1 MGKVMKWAVL
11 ISLVGNSFQPISE
24 GRGYSRGRSS
34 GRAGGDPPRGRD
46 HGGSQDCRVE
56 GPGYQ
61 GHPPG
66 YGTGCE
72 RAHRRP
78 PAGDES
84 YRRPPAP
91 GSGDEQQGF
100 YGRPP
105 PGQYGDQYQGGRS
118 QGGRGQGRGSAGKG
132 AAGRQWGD
140 AARGSASAQRNQP
153 SESWEFGSSSGGGQ
167 DIASSSSAA
176 PPYQDYAVLLP
187 NAMEDLHL
195 GRPVEVVVEGG
206 KNIEMPA
213 ANSKCLLVPP
223 SRPPAGKAGAKAL
236 VKANHFL
243 VKFEPKMS
251 IYHYD
256 VDIVPKLSSKAV
268 ARCLKDELLRMY
280 GADFQDKLL
289 VYDGRKNLYCAGPL
303 PFVSR
308 EFKEVFSKENN
319 KTYKMTIRRVNIMD
333 MTDILEFLSGRKATA
348 PNQHLQALDVALRE
362 ASMSLYVPIGRS
374 FFTKDLGHATLD
386 GGLTAWNGFFQ
397 SLRLIAQGLAVN
409 VDMVTTAFY
418 ESIPVIDYLCS
429 KVPHFNPQNRLN
441 VTDWAMMKKDLE
453 KLKIEVIHRQTCR
466 KYRISGLSPG
476 PTRGLKFSTD
486 SGAEMTI
493 VEYFKNYYN
502 LQLKYLELPCL
513 QVQAKKTTYLPME
526 VCKIVEGQRYMGKLL
541 ENQTKA
547 LRRLACVRPSEREN
561 KIRTIMS
568 MPTGPGCGK
577 FVASFGLEI
586 SRDLTMV
593 PARILRAPKLKYGAH
608 GALKEIEP
616 CCGAWN
622 LNRSCFIEGG
632 TVEYW
637 AVISFDRRM
646 NDPAF
651 FIEALSRRCRELGM
665 QFNPR
670 TIIPPLLCS
679 REDLEASRLE
689 RSLKNVCMQASQ
701 AITALNDPRGSL
713 QLLVCLMGERHPAYG
728 EIKRLCET
736 QLGVM
741 TQCCLTKNLW
751 KPNSQFLAN
760 LAHKINPKVG
770 GRNNTL
776 AVELPQLCHVFK
788 QPTII
793 FGADVTHPDPGDNSS
808 PSIAALVAN
817 VDWPSAT
824 KYVATARAQSHREEM
839 IENLQGMVQE
849 LWHKFCDKT
858 KLRPERVV
866 MFRDGVSEGQ
876 FEMVL
881 QDELHAM
888 KEAMV
893 AVGGPNYMPKI
904 TWIVVQK
911 RHHTRLFPG
920 DQNKDKSN
928 NVMPG
933 TVVDS
938 VITHPHEFD
947 FYLCSHAG
955 IQGTSKPTHYH
966 VLWDENS
973 FSSDDLQAF
982 SYNLCHTYSRCARS
996 VSVVPP
1002 AYYAH
1007 HAAYRAR
1014 LYIQGQRGSDSASY
1028 TSGQPSPLIRSLPLI
1043 KKNVEEFM
1051 YFC

>member
-1 MGKVMKWAVL
+1 
-11 ISLVGNSFQPISE
+11 
-24 GRGYSRGRSS
+24 
-34 GRAGGDPPRGRD
+34 
-46 HGGSQDCRVE
+46 
-56 GPGYQ
+56 
-61 GHPPG
+61 
-66 YGTGCE
+66 
-72 RAHRRP
+72 
-78 PAGDES
+78 
-84 YRRPPAP
+84 
-91 GSGDEQQGF
+91 
-100 YGRPP
+100 
-105 PGQYGDQYQGGRS
+105 
-118 QGGRGQGRGSAGKG
+118 
-132 AAGRQWGD
+132 
-140 AARGSASAQRNQP
+140 
-153 SESWEFGSSSGGGQ
+153 
-167 DIASSSSAA
+167 
-176 PPYQDYAVLLP
+176 
-187 NAMEDLHL
+187 
-195 GRPVEVVVEGG
+195 
-206 KNIEMPA
+206 
-213 ANSKCLLVPP
+213 
-223 SRPPAGKAGAKAL
+223 
-236 VKANHFL
+236 
-243 VKFEPKMS
+243 MS

-303 PFVSR
+303 PFVSQ

-319 KTYKMTIRRVNIMD
+319 KTYKMTIRLVNIMD

-397 SLRLIAQGLAVN
+397 SLRLTAQGLAVN

-418 ESIPVIDYLCS
+418 ESIPVIDYLRS

-441 VTDWAMMKKDLE
+441 VTDWTMMKDLE
-453 KLKIEVIHRQTCR
+453 KLKIE
-466 KYRISGLSPG
+466 
-476 PTRGLKFSTD
+476 
-486 SGAEMTI
+486 
-493 VEYFKNYYN
+493 
-502 LQLKYLELPCL
+502 
-513 QVQAKKTTYLPME
+513 
-526 VCKIVEGQRYMGKLL
+526 
-541 ENQTKA
+541 
-547 LRRLACVRPSEREN
+547 
-561 KIRTIMS
+561 
-568 MPTGPGCGK
+568 
-577 FVASFGLEI
+577 
-586 SRDLTMV
+586 
-593 PARILRAPKLKYGAH
+593 
-608 GALKEIEP
+608 
-616 CCGAWN
+616 
-622 LNRSCFIEGG
+622 
-632 TVEYW
+632 TV
-637 AVISFDRRM
+637 
-646 NDPAF
+646 
-651 FIEALSRRCRELGM
+651 
-665 QFNPR
+665 
-670 TIIPPLLCS
+670 
-679 REDLEASRLE
+679 
-689 RSLKNVCMQASQ
+689 
-701 AITALNDPRGSL
+701 
-713 QLLVCLMGERHPAYG
+713 
-728 EIKRLCET
+728 
-736 QLGVM
+736 
-741 TQCCLTKNLW
+741 
-751 KPNSQFLAN
+751 
-760 LAHKINPKVG
+760 
-770 GRNNTL
+770 
-776 AVELPQLCHVFK
+776 
-788 QPTII
+788 
-793 FGADVTHPDPGDNSS
+793 DPGDNSS

-866 MFRDGVSEGQ
+866 MFMDGVSEGQ

-982 SYNLCHTYSRCARS
+982 SYNLCHIYARCARS
-996 VSVVPP
+996 VFVVPP

-1007 HAAYRAR
+1007 HGAYRAR

-1028 TSGQPSPLIRSLPLI
+1028 TRGQPSPLIRSLPLI

-1051 YFC
+1051 